1 MSLFLFTKI
10 TFMKIVFLIL
20 GIPLFLAGAVWLSLF
35 LLRKRR
41 ILERF
46 ADCRLADCKSDE
58 IVPAE
63 TTAKLFSDGFRM
75 LLLHLGG
82 ASLLLI
88 VGIHLIVF
96 YFTL

>member
-1 MSLFLFTKI
+1 
-10 TFMKIVFLIL
+10 MKIAFLIL

-46 ADCRLADCKSDE
+46 ADRRLADCKNDE

-63 TTAKLFSDGFRM
+63 TTAKLFSDGLRM
-75 LLLHLGG
+75 FLLHLGG

-88 VGIHLIVF
+88 VGIHLIVL